1 MKDHPGA
8 GRSRQR
14 SALTVAVLAV
24 TVSALVLPGG
34 LASGSR
40 TRQGGSFRIST
51 ASSSLQ
57 SIDPAILGGA
67 GGFGSYLMAV
77 CELPLGV
84 APGSG
89 PAGVRVVPQAAVAYP
104 NVSRDG
110 RTYTFTIRK
119 GLRFASGAP
128 LTAQSYVAAINRA
141 LNPRMHPDDADSIAA
156 QTWGEIEGAS
166 AMLKGRATTVS
177 GVRVQGRDLVVTIE
191 HADSLFPIAFAA
203 DPEILCPVEPNLPVD
218 PEGIGAPFSGGGPY
232 YIASWVPGQRVVF
245 ERNRFYAGIRPHRVD
260 RFEFTLAGA
269 PQSTLRS
276 IDAGDLDWTDALP
289 ATNEELARRYGVNRS
304 QFFVQPIPVVHYLA
318 LNTSRPL
325 FSGNARLRRAVNFAI
340 DRGAILRAYGPYE
353 GSATDQYVSSM
364 VPGFRDA
371 HIYPLSRPDLRRA
384 RVLARGRTRSGKAVF
399 YARDDPRNQAVAQ
412 IVKANLAK
420 IGLDVEIRTYPSPV
434 ALDKIGTR
442 GEPFDIAIFG
452 WTCDPDPECFL
463 GRLDGR
469 TITASHNIDF
479 AYFDSP
485 RYNRQLTQASALPL
499 GPRRYRAFAALDAE
513 VAGKEAPLVALVQ
526 REHGLLFSKRAGC
539 IRAGLLDLSAF
550 CLK

>member
-1 MKDHPGA
+1 M
-8 GRSRQR
+8 
-14 SALTVAVLAV
+14 VAVLAV

-40 TRQGGSFRIST
+40 TRQGGTFRIST

-67 GGFGSYLMAV
+67 GGFGSYLTAV
-77 CELPLGV
+77 CEMPLGV
-84 APGSG
+84 APGTG
-89 PAGVRVVPQAAVAYP
+89 PAGVRIVPQAAVGYP
-104 NVSRDG
+104 TVSPDRK
-110 RTYTFTIRK
+110 TYTFTIRK

-128 LTAQSYVAAINRA
+128 LTARSYVAAINRA
-141 LNPRMHPDDADSIAA
+141 LNPRMHPDDADAIATGA
-156 QTWGEIEGAS
+156 WGPWNEIAGAS
-166 AMLKGRATTVS
+166 AVLRGRATTVS
-177 GVRVQGRDLVVTIE
+177 GVRARGRNLVFTLE
-191 HADSLFPIAFAA
+191 HADGVFPVAVAGY
-203 DPEILCPVEPNLPVD
+203 PEILCPVEPNLPVD

-245 ERNRFYAGIRPHRVD
+245 ERNRFYGGIRTHRVD
-260 RFEFTLAGA
+260 RFVIRLAGA
-269 PQSTLRS
+269 PDSTLHA

-289 ATNEELARRYGVNRS
+289 ATNAELARRYGVNKS
-304 QFFVQPIPVVHYLA
+304 QFFVQPTPSVHYLA
-318 LNTSRPL
+318 LNTARPL

-384 RVLARGRTRSGKAVF
+384 RALARGRTRSGKAVF
-399 YARDDPRNQAVAQ
+399 YARDDPRNQAIAQ
-412 IVKANLAK
+412 IVKADLAK
-420 IGLDVEIRTYPSPV
+420 IGLDVEIKTYPSPV
-434 ALDKIGTR
+434 TLDKIGTL
-442 GEPFDIAIFG
+442 GEPFDIAFFG

-485 RYNRQLTQASALPL
+485 RYNRQLAQASALPL

-526 REHGLLFSKRAGC
+526 RDHGLLFSKRASC
-539 IRAGLLDLSAF
+539 IRAGFLDLSAF